1 MNKLLFLLLIVTLII
16 QSCKSTNKKIVKH
29 EDKINKQNEKIYTEP
44 DYNRLGYSEVEFTGE
59 GSQAEMNNIVYVN
72 LERAEKRL
80 ETILDSIHILYNQEG
95 VFGKPELN
103 EAFFK
108 SLELSQKQW
117 LSYYE
122 TMIAL
127 KFPKEDEY
135 GSSSGMSIASYKR
148 ELIDN
153 RIRNLNPWLMGIP
166 QGDIS
171 GGSIR
176 TLEYSWNDINESTE
190 RAK

>member
-1 MNKLLFLLLIVTLII
+1 MNKLFIILLIVTLII
-16 QSCKSTNKKIVKH
+16 QSCESSNKEIVTK
-29 EDKINKQNEKIYTEP
+29 DKKNEKTNEKIYTEP

-80 ETILDSIHILYNQEG
+80 QTILDSIHMLYNQKG
-95 VFGKPELN
+95 VFWESELK
-103 EAFFK
+103 EAFFR
-108 SLELSQKQW
+108 SLTLSQKQW

-122 TMIAL
+122 TMVAL
-127 KFPKEDEY
+127 KFPKEDVG
-135 GSSSGMSIASYKR
+135 GSSTGMSEVSYKR
-148 ELIDN
+148 ELIDK
-153 RIRNLNPWLMGIP
+153 RIRDLNPWLMGMP

-176 TLEYSWNDINESTE
+176 MLDYSWNDIRESE
-190 RAK
+190 EKR

>member
-29 EDKINKQNEKIYTEP
+29 EEKINKQNEKIYIEP

-95 VFGKPELN
+95 VFWKPELN

-108 SLELSQKQW
+108 SLTLSQKQW

-122 TMIAL
+122 TMVAL

-135 GSSSGMSIASYKR
+135 GSSTGMSEASYKR

-153 RIRNLNPWLMGIP
+153 RIRDLNPWLMGIP

-176 TLEYSWNDINESTE
+176 TLDYSWNDINESAE
-190 RAK
+190 IVK